1 MSLITFRFRQSQA
14 VDFYWHLELAKRG
27 SLREFAVYPTITIYE
42 SAFDLLNPIQ
52 VGHALSLA
60 KALVLDKRAEALSG
74 NTSLPMT
81 TVRDVLQCYQQSL
94 QVEDYHAHCWFKIR
108 LTLDLAVTRLEVEVD
123 NSGNSFVFPCRC
135 AASQAYGIHY
145 EHPGTIYAQL
155 DSALWRAGTRWC
167 PRLEDFSEIKLVN
180 VELQTRRDSNT

>member
-1 MSLITFRFRQSQA
+1 MPHITFRFRQSQA

-27 SLREFAVYPTITIYE
+27 SLREFHVQPHITIYE

-60 KALVLDKRAEALSG
+60 KALTLDKRAEVFSG
-74 NTSLPMT
+74 NMSLTMT
-81 TVRDVLQCYQQSL
+81 TVRDVLQCYQRSM

-108 LTLDLAVTRLEVEVD
+108 LTFDLAVTRLEVEFD
-123 NSGNSFVFPCRC
+123 DSGKSFVFPCRC
-135 AASQAYGIHY
+135 AAAQAYGMHY
-145 EHPGTIYAQL
+145 DHPGTIYAQL

-167 PRLEDFSEIKLVN
+167 PRLEDLSEIKLVN
-180 VELQTRRDSNT
+180 VELQTKR